1 MTAPDR
7 ETRAWIEDVVGSA
20 RVVAARRLTG
30 GITSV
35 VHRVTVKDGGGAR
48 SHVVLRRYTQ
58 PETDRT
64 RSFVEQEAVEQEARI
79 LTQLATTAIPAPRL
93 IAADPSGDR
102 TGGVPSLLMTH
113 LPGRMDLAPKEPERY
128 IRQMSEHLVRIQE
141 ADVDGRPFD
150 REVKPAPDR
159 IPSGTSDRAAWL
171 RALDLMHGTQPSY
184 EARFLHRDYQHFNM
198 LWSRGRLTGIVDW
211 PFASMGPREIDVGHC
226 RLNLAALFSVEWAER
241 LRMAYEVETGHV
253 LDPWWDI
260 HAIWSFHDVWH
271 EFIPRQVGGRI
282 PVDLN
287 GMCRRVD
294 ELLAATLRRT

>member
-1 MTAPDR
+1 M
-7 ETRAWIEDVVGSA
+7 GSA
-20 RVVAARRLTG
+20 RVVATRRLTG

-35 VHRVTVKDGGGAR
+35 VHRVTVEDGVGVR
-48 SHVVLRRYTQ
+48 SHVVLRRYPQ

-64 RSFVEQEAVEQEARI
+64 RSFVEQEARI
-79 LTQLATTAIPAPRL
+79 LTQLATTAIPAPCL
-93 IAADPSGDR
+93 IATDPSGDR

-113 LPGRMDLAPKEPERY
+113 LLGRMDLAPKDPERF
-128 IRQMSEHLVRIQE
+128 IRQMSDHLVRIHE

-150 REVKPAPDR
+150 REVKPALDR
-159 IPSGTSDRAAWL
+159 TPSGTSDRAAWL
-171 RALDLMHGTQPSY
+171 RALDLMHGTQPAY

-211 PFASMGPREIDVGHC
+211 PLASMGPREIDVGHC
-226 RLNLAALFSVEWAER
+226 RLNLAVLFSVEWAER
-241 LRMAYEVETGHV
+241 LRVAYEAETGHV

-282 PVDLN
+282 PVDLK

-294 ELLAATLRRT
+294 ELLAAALRRT

>member
-1 MTAPDR
+1 MRSPPITAPDR
-7 ETRAWIEDVVGSA
+7 DTRAWIEGVVGSA
-20 RVVAARRLTG
+20 RVIAARRLTG
-30 GITSV
+30 GITSA
-35 VHRVTVKDGGGAR
+35 VHRVTLEDGGGVR

-64 RSFVEQEAVEQEARI
+64 RSFVEQEARI
-79 LTQLATTAIPAPRL
+79 LTQLAETAIPAPRL
-93 IAADPSGDR
+93 IAADPS
-102 TGGVPSLLMTH
+102 GVPSLLMTH
-113 LPGRMDLAPKEPERY
+113 LPGRMDLAPKEPERF
-128 IRQMSEHLVRIQE
+128 IRQMSDHLVRIHE

-150 REVKPAPDR
+150 RAVKPTPDR
-159 IPSGTSDRAAWL
+159 IPSGTSDRAVWL
-171 RALDLMHGTQPSY
+171 RALDLMHGAQPAY
-184 EARFLHRDYQHFNM
+184 AARFLHRDYQHFNM

-241 LRMAYEVETGHV
+241 LRVTYEAETGHV

-260 HAIWSFHDVWH
+260 HAIWSFHDVWQ

-287 GMCRRVD
+287 GMWRRVD
-294 ELLAATLRRT
+294 ELLTATLKRT